1 MTKLETGSAGEKLA
15 AAFLRKQGY
24 KILETNFRS
33 VFGEIDIIALDEGTL
48 VYIEV
53 KTRSSN
59 QFGLPEE
66 AVGYRK
72 LQHLLKTA
80 AYYRLLRKNLPE
92 GERVD
97 VVAIETNTGR
107 LEIIKNVTG

>member
-1 MTKLETGSAGEKLA
+1 MTKTEIGASGEKLA
-15 AAFLRKQGY
+15 AQLLRERGY
-24 KILETNFRS
+24 KILETNFRCAL
-33 VFGEIDIIALDEGTL
+33 GEIDIIAIDQGTL

-59 QFGLPEE
+59 NFGLPEE
-66 AVGYRK
+66 AVGFRK
-72 LQHLLKTA
+72 LQHLMKTA
-80 AYYRLLRKNLPE
+80 AYYRAVRKNLPE

-107 LEIIKNVTG
+107 LELIKNVTG